1 MMTKTSKAMQEVWD
15 MKDAAYEETKH
26 LKGLAYFKYIH
37 EQVTKDFPR
46 EIFAT
51 DTKKTGLVSYK
62 ISNENIH
69 SLSPSIA
76 ESK

>member
-1 MMTKTSKAMQEVWD
+1 MQEVWD

-46 EIFAT
+46 DIFAI
-51 DTKKTGLVSYK
+51 DTKKTGSVSYK
-62 ISNENIH
+62 ISSENIH
-69 SLSPSIA
+69 PLSPSIA